1 MMNGKTEEQ
10 QNLQKSV
17 MTQKICHS
25 SQEEPSNS
33 EIYERTYGGFRLR
46 DLFEKQ
52 MNYQISVLRKT
63 PEKECFD
70 FPQDNPK
77 WFSYH
82 IQAMIEEMGE
92 VMKADKRW
100 KTHRNTRYEPEEKLD
115 EIADLFITV
124 MNIAMYS
131 NIDAETLGK
140 AVFNKIE
147 ENTGKL

>member
-1 MMNGKTEEQ
+1 
-10 QNLQKSV
+10 
-17 MTQKICHS
+17 MTQKTCHS
-25 SQEEPSNS
+25 DNL
-33 EIYERTYGGFRLR
+33 TLK

-52 MNYQISVLRKT
+52 MKYQMSILMHT
-63 PEKECFD
+63 PEKEIFGL
-70 FPQDNPK
+70 PQDSPK

-82 IQAMIEEMGE
+82 IQAMVEELGE

-140 AVFNKIE
+140 AVFSKIE
-147 ENTGKL
+147 KNTGVL